1 MSTPPRKVFS
11 GWTLTPRTDLANK
24 TVSKGKDV
32 VFMGSGQKVLSSIQ
46 DYDTVDKVV
55 LLDKVSKLE
64 NEVNFTNP
72 TCVFLWNMIVLLF
85 GTFFFLVFLVL
96 NFVGRNRCRKKQ
108 LLFAW
113 YNEVMKSLFCILY
126 MDLVKKWVLF
136 VFICLVGK

>member
-32 VFMGSGQKVLSSIQ
+32 FMGSGQKGLSSIQ

-85 GTFFFLVFLVL
+85 GTFFFSFLGL
-96 NFVGRNRCRKKQ
+96 KLCWKK
-108 LLFAW
+108 
-113 YNEVMKSLFCILY
+113 
-126 MDLVKKWVLF
+126 
-136 VFICLVGK
+136 